1 MFCCVLFE
9 SFVVAIKVYNAL
21 VDNPNTELSGAP
33 PSVQF
38 SPVRLSAIVSCNFIA
53 RPALPPPLHSSSAD
67 LFGVKFSKT
76 ISKL

>member
-1 MFCCVLFE
+1 LPPFILALFA

-21 VDNPNTELSGAP
+21 VDNPNTEFPESFQQSSL
-33 PSVQF
+33 
-38 SPVRLSAIVSCNFIA
+38 PVCQQLFPAIL
-53 RPALPPPLHSSSAD
+53 LPPAPRILHSSGAD